1 MKWIH
6 AEQASPE
13 AGECLPSLPDFQ
25 EPSDSLYSPPI
36 SPHPVELERDI
47 LFMPKAVQGPPG
59 FIFLPNYLTS
69 DACRAYDFQAPTTDH
84 QRLLIPQSRVLP
96 ALTSDAIDASA
107 GPKWPNAGR

>member
-1 MKWIH
+1 MIH
-6 AEQASPE
+6 AEQAGPE
-13 AGECLPSLPDFQ
+13 AGECSPSWPDLQ

-59 FIFLPNYLTS
+59 FILLLNYLS
-69 DACRAYDFQAPTTDH
+69 GDVCRARDFHAPTTDY

-96 ALTSDAIDASA
+96 AFTSDALDTSA